1 MKINSETITFTKD
14 ELNKIYN
21 ESSEEK
27 RKALK
32 EFFGEEIFKFDYH
45 DIKTFEDACRHLGIS
60 YNTLYRCDG
69 ADFEAYKQA
78 NALYKLL
85 IIQKAMNNDVWC
97 DRNGYS
103 YYPYW
108 IFYLKKEL
116 KYMSEKEKQKSDLK
130 YPLLGA
136 YISSEEKQ
144 RSGTKQLFSCA
155 FCSSVENVGFLC
167 TTAKRLNADTTTYFG
182 FPLCFN
188 SEEAALYAAKQF
200 ESLFFDYYGIKVKK

>member
-32 EFFGEEIFKFDYH
+32 EFFGEEIFKLDYH
-45 DIKTFEDACRHLGIS
+45 DIKTFEDACRRLGIS
-60 YNTLYRCDG
+60 YDTLYPCDG
-69 ADFEAYKQA
+69 ADIEAYKQA

-85 IIQKAMNNDVWC
+85 IIQKAINNGVW
-97 DRNGYS
+97 RNKNGCS

-108 IFYLKKEL
+108 VFYSKKEI
-116 KYMSEKEKQKSDLK
+116 KHISEEEKQKND
-130 YPLLGA
+130 
-136 YISSEEKQ
+136 
-144 RSGTKQLFSCA
+144 TKQLFSCA
-155 FCSSVENVGFLC
+155 FWSSIESVDFYC
-167 TTAKRLNADTTTYFG
+167 AIASRLNADMTTYFG

-188 SEEAALYAAKQF
+188 SKEAALYAAKQF
-200 ESLFFDYYGIKVKK
+200 KSLFFDYYGIKVKK

>member
-45 DIKTFEDACRHLGIS
+45 DIKTFEDACHHLGIS
-60 YNTLYRCDG
+60 YNTLYRGDG
-69 ADFEAYKQA
+69 ADVEAYKQA

-85 IIQKAMNNDVWC
+85 IIQKAINNGIWRDE
-97 DRNGYS
+97 DGLS
-103 YYPYW
+103 YYTYW
-108 IFYLKKEL
+108 VIYSKEEMER
-116 KYMSEKEKQKSDLK
+116 MSE
-130 YPLLGA
+130 
-136 YISSEEKQ
+136 EEKQ
-144 RSGTKQLFSCA
+144 RNGIKQLLSCA
-155 FCSSVENVGFLC
+155 DAVSTEDSGVRCAHAYTRVSS
-167 TTAKRLNADTTTYFG
+167 TDTDYG

-188 SEEAALYAAKQF
+188 SEEAALYASKQF
-200 ESLFFDYYGIKVKK
+200 ESIFFDYYGITIKK

>member
-1 MKINSETITFTKD
+1 MKINSETITFTKN

-45 DIKTFEDACRHLGIS
+45 DIKTYADACEKLGMKEHLLTGS
-60 YNTLYRCDG
+60 EGGDR
-69 ADFEAYKQA
+69 EAQRQA
-78 NALYKLL
+78 QALYKLL
-85 IIQKAMNNDVWC
+85 IIQKAMNNGVWR
-97 DRNGYS
+97 DKDGWS

-108 IFYLKKEL
+108 VLYSKEEMER
-116 KYMSEKEKQKSDLK
+116 MSE
-130 YPLLGA
+130 
-136 YISSEEKQ
+136 EEKQ
-144 RSGTKQLFSCA
+144 RKGIKQLLSCA
-155 FCSSVENVGFLC
+155 HAHHTEHSGVRC
-167 TTAKRLNADTTTYFG
+167 ANAYCRGSDTHTDYG

>member
-1 MKINSETITFTKD
+1 MKINSEEIILTKN

-45 DIKTFEDACRHLGIS
+45 DIKTFEDACRHFSIS
-60 YNTLYRCDG
+60 YDTLYPCDG
-69 ADFEAYKQA
+69 ADIEAYKQA

-85 IIQKAMNNDVWC
+85 IIQKAINNDVWC
-97 DRNGYS
+97 DKNGYS

-108 IFYLKKEL
+108 IFYSKKEM
-116 KYMSEKEKQKSDLK
+116 KYMSKEEKQKND
-130 YPLLGA
+130 
-136 YISSEEKQ
+136 
-144 RSGTKQLFSCA
+144 TKQLFSCS
-155 FCSSVENVGFLC
+155 FWNSVESIDFSC
-167 TTAKRLNADTTTYFG
+167 AIASRLNADTTTYFG

-188 SEEAALYAAKQF
+188 SKEAALYAAKQF